1 MKKKLLLSI
10 AAATVLC
17 NSFTVCAAP
26 QYMADGAVFDS
37 EWYLQQYP
45 DVATWSL
52 GTSADALYQH
62 YTLCGAN
69 EGRLPYDP
77 SKTLDPT
84 SILPYQGTQ
93 ATTPQTQQP
102 AATSQTQSNNAQK
115 IMAEENETYQFP
127 SIHSEKYNYLENIV
141 DISYYKTSKE
151 DIIDSIKEGYFPQS
165 LSSYTL
171 PGYEWKQ
178 INVEGTVNSDA
189 KPLNLA
195 NMGDILDVH
204 HNFMYG
210 INIDGAVDNSVT
222 KIKEDIGDWYTYE
235 AKFTLNQDGVDYPEC
250 KLFAYAGG
258 GVNERF
264 MTNFYVLIPENYK
277 GVLSLGYQGAKLEND
292 KTIVNEASP
301 MILFRF

>member
-62 YTLCGAN
+62 YTLHGAN

-151 DIIDSIKEGYFPQS
+151 DIIDSIKEDYFPQS
-165 LSSYTL
+165 LFSYTL

-178 INVEGTVNSDA
+178 INIEGTVNSNA
-189 KPLNLA
+189 KPLNPA
-195 NMGDILDVH
+195 NMGDILNIH
-204 HNFMYG
+204 HDFLLYQL
-210 INIDGAVDNSVT
+210 IDGADSVT
-222 KIKEDIGDWYTYE
+222 WIKEDVGDWYTYR

-250 KLFAYAGG
+250 KLFEYAGG
-258 GVNERF
+258 GANERF
-264 MTNFYVLIPENYK
+264 MKDFYVLIPENYK

-301 MILFRF
+301 IILFRF